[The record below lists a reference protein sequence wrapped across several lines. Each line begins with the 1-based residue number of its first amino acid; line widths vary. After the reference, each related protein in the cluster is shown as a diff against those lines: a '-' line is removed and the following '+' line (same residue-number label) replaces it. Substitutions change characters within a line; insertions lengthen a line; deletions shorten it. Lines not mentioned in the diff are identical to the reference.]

1 MNRWISLA
9 TGRAILVPF
18 ALAKP
23 LPQQKRLPA
32 QRGYANEQQ
41 EDTVDLSQDSIEP
54 NLNYLKFI
62 DLRLGKVDVFDL

>member
-9 TGRAILVPF
+9 GRAILVPF
-18 ALAKP
+18 A
-23 LPQQKRLPA
+23 KRLPA

-41 EDTVDLSQDSIEP
+41 EDTVDLSEDSIEP